1 MAKLKI
7 EEYLAAN
14 NISKNELARRLGVRD
29 NAVRRYF
36 PNEANPQ
43 KAPFDPLFSSLTRIA
58 TALGCGV
65 KDLIDDEEY
74 EKKVKPKKR
83 KQNHMKGKPKMKRRK

>member
-7 EEYLAAN
+7 EEYLAKN
-14 NISKNELARRLGVRD
+14 GISKNELARRLGVRD

-36 PNEANPQ
+36 PNEAYPQ
-43 KAPFDPLFSSLTRIA
+43 KAPFDPLFSSLARIA
-58 TALGCGV
+58 AALECGV

-74 EKKVKPKKR
+74 EKKVKPRSR
-83 KQNHMKGKPKMKRRK
+83 KQNLMKGEPKMKKQK